1 MTGGRKCGLRDAW
14 GLRFDLDAG
23 YLDTASIGVPPTSV
37 AEALSGAVNRWRRGR
52 DAPQDFD
59 AAIAQARAGF
69 ADLIEVPVSRVAI
82 GAAVSALVGLLAA
95 SIPDRSRV
103 LIASGEFTS
112 LSWPF
117 AAQAGRGVV
126 ITEVSRDRLADRAH
140 EHDVVAVSAVASAD
154 GALVD
159 LAALAEAT
167 AGTNTRVLIDVT
179 QAAGWLPLSLAWA
192 DAVVGASYKWLL
204 APRGAAWLALSDSWR
219 AEVIPH
225 HACWISGKDPWA
237 SIYGLPW
244 SPAVDARALDGSP
257 AWWAHLG
264 AAEAFRATAGL
275 NKAAV
280 HAHVTAL
287 ADTLRAALD
296 MAPAH
301 SAIVAV
307 RRSGA
312 AQALAHA
319 GIRAASRDGA
329 TRLSFHLYNTDND
342 LDRATDALTRL
353 HTQHTSPTS
362 PPGSAPN
369 WNERP

>member
-1 MTGGRKCGLRDAW
+1 MC
-14 GLRFDLDAG
+14 
-23 YLDTASIGVPPTSV
+23 V
-37 AEALSGAVNRWRRGR
+37 AEALTAAVTSWRRGR

-59 AAIAQARAGF
+59 AAIAEARTGF
-69 ADLIEVPVSRVAI
+69 ADLIGVPASRVAI
-82 GAAVSALVGLLAA
+82 GTAVSSLVGLLAA

-103 LIASGEFTS
+103 LIGTGEFTS

-126 ITEVSRDRLADRAH
+126 ITEVSRDGLAEQAT

-154 GALVD
+154 GALAN

-179 QAAGWLPLSLAWA
+179 QAAGWLPLSLDWA

-204 APRGAAWLALSDSWR
+204 APRGAAWLALTEAWR
-219 AEVIPH
+219 GEVVPH
-225 HACWISGKDPWA
+225 HACWISGNDPWA

-244 SPAVDARALDGSP
+244 RPAADARALDGSP

-264 AAEAFRATAGL
+264 AAEALRATAGL
-275 NKAAV
+275 NKAAI
-280 HAHVTAL
+280 HAHVTEL
-287 ADTLRAALD
+287 ADALRACLD
-296 MAPAH
+296 MPPAR

-307 RRSGA
+307 RHDDA

-319 GIRAASRDGA
+319 GIRASSRDGA
-329 TRLSFHLYNTDND
+329 VRLSFHLYNNHND
-342 LDRATDALTRL
+342 LDRATDALIRL
-353 HTQHTSPTS
+353 R
-362 PPGSAPN
+362 A
-369 WNERP
+369 

>member
-1 MTGGRKCGLRDAW
+1 VSRRIAFERRHPKERGLRKAW
-14 GLRFDLDAG
+14 GLEFDLGGG

-37 AEALSGAVNRWRRGR
+37 AEVLSAAVLRWRRGQ

-59 AAIAQARAGF
+59 AAIAEARVGF
-69 ADLIEVPVSRVAI
+69 ADLIQVPASRVAI
-82 GAAVSALVGLLAA
+82 GAAVSSLVGLLAA
-95 SIPDRSRV
+95 SLPDRSRV
-103 LIASGEFTS
+103 LVANGEFTS

-126 ITEVSRDRLADRAH
+126 VTEVGRDRLAESAP
-140 EHDVVAVSAVASAD
+140 EHGVVAVSAVASAD
-154 GALVD
+154 GAVAD
-159 LAALAEAT
+159 LPALEQAT

-179 QAAGWLPLSLAWA
+179 QAAGWLPLSLGWA
-192 DAVVGASYKWLL
+192 DAVVGAGYKWLL

-219 AEVIPH
+219 AEVVPH
-225 HACWISGKDPWA
+225 YACWISGDDPWN

-244 SPAVDARALDGSP
+244 RPAADARALDGSP

-264 AAEAFRATAGL
+264 AAQAFRATAGL

-287 ADTLRAALD
+287 GGALRGCLD
-296 MAPAH
+296 MPPAD

-307 RRSGA
+307 RRCGA
-312 AQALAHA
+312 AQALARA

-329 TRLSFHLYNTDND
+329 ARLSFHFYNDEND
-342 LDRATDALTRL
+342 LDRAADVLARTR
-353 HTQHTSPTS
+353 
-362 PPGSAPN
+362 G
-369 WNERP
+369 